1 MINLGLKNIW
11 KLDFIKN
18 KDFATFIQE
27 LDDKLGEIDEN
38 LTKLT
43 WVEVPGEF
51 TNLSEYY
58 VELDQFKIDHP
69 FFIRFTRIG
78 ANGLDY
84 GTITFTYTFYDL
96 TKNHIYINTSNVINQ
111 LGGTDNLELGANV
124 AIGVQL
130 GFSNNAI
137 KLKFQMWDINEK
149 IVDVNVGAY
158 HPVNTTFNFKKIERI
173 K

>member
-51 TNLSEYY
+51 SNLSEYML
-58 VELDQFKIDHP
+58 ELDPFKIDQP

-78 ANGLDY
+78 SNGRDY
-84 GTITFTYTFYDL
+84 GVLTFNYSFYD
-96 TKNHIYINTSNVINQ
+96 TTRQHIYMNTSNIINQ
-111 LGGTDNLELGANV
+111 TGGTNNLELGANV
-124 AIGVQL
+124 AISLQL

-137 KLKFQMWDINEK
+137 KVRFQMWDVNER
-149 IVDVNVGAY
+149 ITSVYVGAY
-158 HPVNTTFNFKKIERI
+158 HQVNTTFNFKKIERI

>member
-43 WVEVPGEF
+43 WVEVPGQF
-51 TNLSEYY
+51 TNLSEYHVEVEPFDVNKPLY
-58 VELDQFKIDHP
+58 V
-69 FFIRFTRIG
+69 RFTRIG
-78 ANGLDY
+78 ASGVEY
-84 GTITFTYTFYDL
+84 GTLTFTYTFYDK
-96 TKNHIYINTSNVINQ
+96 TRRYWYINTSNIVWQ
-111 LGGTDNLELGANV
+111 QDGTQNMELGANV
-124 AIGVQL
+124 AIGIQL
-130 GFSNNAI
+130 GYNNAI
-137 KLKFQMWDINEK
+137 RVKFQMWDVNEK
-149 IVDVNVGAY
+149 IFNVFVGAH
-158 HPVNTTFNFKKIERI
+158 HPSNTTFKFKKIERI